1 MFIQG
6 EFEME
11 SFHLEL
17 NAFLVLFFTGMVWG
31 GLFDLYRVFRSR
43 IKVNKTVD
51 LIGDLLF
58 WILAAIVVIPLIFWA
73 NWIELRLYVWIA
85 ITLGLIMYFIFFSRL
100 LIPIFKLFWQSLG
113 WMPRLLINLIWRI
126 RINLQRSRLKK

>member
-1 MFIQG
+1 
-6 EFEME
+6 ME

-31 GLFDLYRVFRSR
+31 GLFDLYRVLRSR
-43 IKVNKTVD
+43 IKVNKTID
-51 LIGDLLF
+51 LVGDLLF

-85 ITLGLIMYFIFFSRL
+85 ITLGLIVYFSFFSRL

-113 WMPRLLINLIWRI
+113 WMPRLLINLMWRI